1 MKERVGSR
9 EIGLEA
15 RVIEYVY
22 HEDDPSLDE
31 VTFTNFREIDT
42 YDTSDIA
49 GIRDALND
57 LKDQV
62 DSNTVIIE
70 TTKEQISKLEEGQ
83 SGIIEDLGNKN
94 SISIGDTPKPNPI
107 DGDTWFSTRVN
118 EAGQTIHEI
127 KVWDGV
133 EKVWKLSMDTSKAFE
148 AEDTA
153 KAAQKDAEESL
164 VKANKAVEDADT
176 AKTAAQEALDRYNKL
191 MISGRNLALNS
202 QKITVPDTSPNT
214 TARRK
219 TIPLA
224 IPTKLGTCLLYTSP
238 SPRDTR

>member
-1 MKERVGSR
+1 MQGWEGETLSLGDTVWMKERVGSR

-70 TTKEQISKLEEGQ
+70 TTREQISKLEER
-83 SGIIEDLGNKN
+83 
-94 SISIGDTPKPNPI
+94 PI
-107 DGDTWFSTRVN
+107 
-118 EAGQTIHEI
+118 
-127 KVWDGV
+127 
-133 EKVWKLSMDTSKAFE
+133 
-148 AEDTA
+148 
-153 KAAQKDAEESL
+153 
-164 VKANKAVEDADT
+164 
-176 AKTAAQEALDRYNKL
+176 RY
-191 MISGRNLALNS
+191 
-202 QKITVPDTSPNT
+202 
-214 TARRK
+214 
-219 TIPLA
+219 
-224 IPTKLGTCLLYTSP
+224 Y
-238 SPRDTR
+238 

>member
-1 MKERVGSR
+1 MFKDGEGETLALGDTVWMKERIGSR

-62 DSNTVIIE
+62 GSNTVIIE
-70 TTKEQISKLEEGQ
+70 STREQISKLEEGQ
-83 SGIIEDLGNKN
+83 AGIITDLNNKN

-133 EKVWKLSMDTSKAFE
+133 EKVWKLSMDTSKAYI
-148 AEDTA
+148 AMSIII
-153 KAAQKDAEESL
+153 KRQKEKKRA
-164 VKANKAVEDADT
+164 
-176 AKTAAQEALDRYNKL
+176 
-191 MISGRNLALNS
+191 
-202 QKITVPDTSPNT
+202 
-214 TARRK
+214 
-219 TIPLA
+219 
-224 IPTKLGTCLLYTSP
+224 
-238 SPRDTR
+238 